1 MSKKDLHVT
10 PHDDGWQVKRE
21 GAERAS
27 SVHNTQEGA
36 RQAAVQTAKREG
48 LEVVIHDR
56 KGRIRDSD
64 SYGGDPMPPRD
75 KKH

>member
-10 PHDDGWQVKRE
+10 PHEDGWQVKRE

-27 SVHNTQEGA
+27 SVHRTQEEA
-36 RQAAVQTAKREG
+36 RNAAVGTAKRDG
-48 LEVVIHDR
+48 VEVVTHGRD
-56 KGRIRDSD
+56 GRIRDSD
-64 SYGGDPMPPRD
+64 SYGNDPFPPKD